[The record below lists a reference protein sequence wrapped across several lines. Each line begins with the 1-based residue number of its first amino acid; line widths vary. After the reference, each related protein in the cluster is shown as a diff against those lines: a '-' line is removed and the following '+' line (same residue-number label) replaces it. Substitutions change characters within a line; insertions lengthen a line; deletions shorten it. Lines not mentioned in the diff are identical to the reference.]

1 MSTST
6 ELLVLAFAQES
17 KADEVLKAMQQMI
30 DAGKI
35 SVLNIAVLVKSKDGQ
50 TSIKDIQDV
59 NLARG
64 ALFGAITGGLIG
76 LVGGPVGLM
85 LGAVAGATTGGVA
98 AHTIDSGFPNDYLKE
113 LQHHLQPGSS
123 ALILLTWQEWSDRV
137 MAALAPFDGR
147 VIRHVMKEE
156 VGAYLAAVGA
166 LDNDPTPPSELLAK
180 LEAQIAAWQADID
193 RLTARIGTNGREIQT
208 QLINLRTMQR
218 LAQEKRYEL
227 LNAEAQSYTEKIENL
242 QAKAKTAPEAVKAE
256 LLAELE
262 ATRAKRKVV
271 REKLYAQAEIR
282 IKGWQAEI
290 DELKARLAGIKA
302 ATPERANARTA
313 AMQQFINTFDEPVLP
328 AEENEANARIADL
341 YGRIEAAE
349 AELQHEQELQI
360 AVWQAAIRDMQVYLA
375 TPGVSDHAA
384 VSQRIEEVQEQVKEA
399 QARLKAQLE
408 AQMSGWQAEIKDLQ
422 AQAVATE
429 APGQARIKEHI
440 EALQA
445 EIETLQAQADATPVA
460 DQARAKACIAALQA
474 KIAQAQAKLQSLD

>member
-1 MSTST
+1 
-6 ELLVLAFAQES
+6 
-17 KADEVLKAMQQMI
+17 
-30 DAGKI
+30 
-35 SVLNIAVLVKSKDGQ
+35 
-50 TSIKDIQDV
+50 
-59 NLARG
+59 
-64 ALFGAITGGLIG
+64 
-76 LVGGPVGLM
+76 
-85 LGAVAGATTGGVA
+85 
-98 AHTIDSGFPNDYLKE
+98 
-113 LQHHLQPGSS
+113 
-123 ALILLTWQEWSDRV
+123 
-137 MAALAPFDGR
+137 
-147 VIRHVMKEE
+147 
-156 VGAYLAAVGA
+156 
-166 LDNDPTPPSELLAK
+166 
-180 LEAQIAAWQADID
+180 
-193 RLTARIGTNGREIQT
+193 
-208 QLINLRTMQR
+208 LINLRTMQR

-242 QAKAKTAPEAVKAE
+242 QAKAKTAPESVQAD

-290 DELKARLAGIKA
+290 EELRARLAGIKA
-302 ATPERANARTA
+302 ATPERATARTT

-349 AELQHEQELQI
+349 AELQHEQEMQI
-360 AVWQAAIRDMQVYLA
+360 AVWQAAIRDMQAYLA

-384 VSQRIEEVQEQVKEA
+384 VTQRIEEVQAQINEA
-399 QARLKAQLE
+399 QAMLKEQLE
-408 AQMSGWQAEIKDLQ
+408 AQMIGWQAEIKDLQ
-422 AQAVATE
+422 AQAAAE

-445 EIETLQAQADATPVA
+445 EIETLQAQAQTAPVA

>member
-1 MSTST
+1 MSNST
-6 ELLVLAFAQES
+6 ELLVLAFAQEN

-30 DAGKI
+30 DAGQI

-76 LVGGPVGLM
+76 LIGGPVGLM

-98 AHTIDSGFPNDYLKE
+98 AHTIDSGFPNDYLQE

-137 MAALAPFDGR
+137 MAALASFGGR
-147 VIRHVMKEE
+147 VIRHVLKEE
-156 VGAYLAAVGA
+156 VGAYLAAIGA
-166 LDNDPTPPSELLAK
+166 LDNDPTPPPELLTK
-180 LEAQIAAWQADID
+180 LEAQIAAWQVDID
-193 RLTARIGTNGREIQT
+193 RLTARIGTNGRETQT

-227 LNAEAQSYTEKIENL
+227 LNAEAQAYTERIENL
-242 QAKAKTAPEAVKAE
+242 QAKVKTAPEGVKAD

-271 REKLYAQAEIR
+271 REKLYAQAEMR
-282 IKGWQAEI
+282 IKDWQAEVE
-290 DELKARLAGIKA
+290 ELRARLAGIKA
-302 ATPERANARTA
+302 ATPEPASARTA
-313 AMQQFINTFDEPVLP
+313 TLQQFINTFDEPVLP
-328 AEENEANARIADL
+328 AEENETNARIAAL
-341 YGRIEAAE
+341 HSRIEAAE
-349 AELQHEQELQI
+349 AELQHEQEMQI
-360 AVWQAAIRDMQVYLA
+360 AVWRAAIRDMQAYLA
-375 TPGVSDHAA
+375 TPGVSDYAA
-384 VSQRIEEVQEQVKEA
+384 VTQHIEEVQAQIKEA

-408 AQMSGWQAEIKDLQ
+408 AQMSGWQAEVKDLQ
-422 AQAVATE
+422 AQAAAVE
-429 APGQARIKEHI
+429 SPGQATIKERI

-445 EIETLQAQADATPVA
+445 EIETLQTQAHTAPIA
-460 DQARAKACIAALQA
+460 DQARAKECIAALQA
-474 KIAQAQAKLQSLD
+474 KIARVQAKLQSLD